1 MVGITSE
8 QLCAVMPYAGLSRAR
23 IYAPIIERECARYG
37 IDTPLRV
44 AHFIAQ
50 IAHESG
56 SLRYTEEIASGKA
69 YEGRA
74 DLGNTHAGD
83 GVRFKGRGL
92 IQLTGRANYTDYSAE
107 VGFDYVAHPERLSQP
122 EDAVRV
128 SAWFWADRGLNA
140 YADRDEVMAITRRIN
155 GGYNGLA
162 EREEFLKRAK
172 KVFL

>member
-1 MVGITSE
+1 MVNITSE
-8 QLCAVMPYAGLSRAR
+8 QLTAIMPYAGVQRAQ
-23 IYAPIIERECARYG
+23 IYAPLLERECARYG

-44 AHFIAQ
+44 AHFLAQ

-56 SLRYTEEIASGKA
+56 SLRYTEELASGKA

-74 DLGNTHAGD
+74 DLGNTQAGD

-92 IQLTGRANYTDYSAE
+92 IQLTGRANYTEYSAE
-107 VGFDYVAHPERLSQP
+107 VGVDYVSNPERLKQP
-122 EDAVRV
+122 DDAVRV
-128 SAWFWADRGLNA
+128 SAWYWADRGLNA
-140 YADRDEVMAITRRIN
+140 YADRDEVMSITRRIN

-172 KVFL
+172 KILL